1 MTDWQLLIK
10 HLIFHKISSSSLAIL
25 FNMKRNKISPKSIL
39 NRLLNFKHSI
49 AYHEAGHAIAICV
62 NNQARQ
68 QQPVFFQIVIKDL
81 SQHDEECN
89 NVLVDSDD
97 SVARVEGG
105 RLIQSLIYN
114 VDVLTDKLI
123 SINESVSP
131 LVKEYQVA
139 FETDIINLL
148 IGPLAEAKQA
158 YLNDNEHFNYQLI
171 DLKALKNYGGD
182 SDLALAW
189 EYLDS
194 YSKDK
199 QRQEEKLNELFI
211 EAGNFISDSKNW
223 QAITKLAD
231 YIIHSDKNII
241 SCEEVFSL
249 LKE

>member
-1 MTDWQLLIK
+1 
-10 HLIFHKISSSSLAIL
+10 
-25 FNMKRNKISPKSIL
+25 MKRNKISHRSGH
-39 NRLLNFKHSI
+39 NRLQKLKQSI
-49 AYHEAGHAIAICV
+49 AFHEAGHAIAICL

-68 QQPVFFQIVIKDL
+68 QQPVFFQIVFNDL
-81 SQHDEECN
+81 SLDDE
-89 NVLVDSDD
+89 LISLSMDYD

-114 VDVLTDKLI
+114 VDDLTHKLL
-123 SINESVSP
+123 SIDESVAP
-131 LVKEYQVA
+131 LIREYQVA
-139 FETDIINLL
+139 FEADIINLL

-158 YLNDNEHFNYQLI
+158 YLNDDERFNYQLI

-211 EAGNFISDSKNW
+211 TAGNFISDRQNW
-223 QAITKLAD
+223 MAITKLAD
-231 YIIHSDKNII
+231 YIIHSDKKII
-241 SCEEVFSL
+241 SCEEVLSL
-249 LKE
+249 LNP

>member
-1 MTDWQLLIK
+1 
-10 HLIFHKISSSSLAIL
+10 
-25 FNMKRNKISPKSIL
+25 MKRNKISHRSGH
-39 NRLLNFKHSI
+39 NRLQKLKQSI
-49 AYHEAGHAIAICV
+49 AFHEAGHAIAICL

-68 QQPVFFQIVIKDL
+68 QQPVFFQIVFNDL
-81 SQHDEECN
+81 SLDDE
-89 NVLVDSDD
+89 LISLSMDYD

-114 VDVLTDKLI
+114 VDDLTHKLL
-123 SINESVSP
+123 SIDESVAP
-131 LVKEYQVA
+131 LIREYQVA
-139 FETDIINLL
+139 FEADIINLL

-158 YLNDNEHFNYQLI
+158 YLNDDERFNYQLI

-211 EAGNFISDSKNW
+211 SAGNFISDRQNW
-223 QAITKLAD
+223 MAITKLAD
-231 YIIHSDKNII
+231 YIIHSDKKII
-241 SCEEVFSL
+241 SCEEVLSL
-249 LKE
+249 LNP

>member
-1 MTDWQLLIK
+1 
-10 HLIFHKISSSSLAIL
+10 
-25 FNMKRNKISPKSIL
+25 MKRNNISHRSVH
-39 NRLLNFKHSI
+39 NRLQNFTHSI
-49 AYHEAGHAIAICV
+49 AFHEAGHAIAICV

-89 NVLVDSDD
+89 NLLVDSDD

-105 RLIQSLIYN
+105 RLIQSLIFN

-123 SINESVSP
+123 SIDESVAP
-131 LVKEYQVA
+131 LVREYQVA

-148 IGPLAEAKQA
+148 IGPLAEAKQS

-171 DLKALKNYGGD
+171 NLKALKNYGGD

-189 EYLDS
+189 EYLES

-199 QRQEEKLNELFI
+199 QRQEEKLDELFI
-211 EAGNFISDSKNW
+211 AAGDFISDSKNW
-223 QAITKLAD
+223 KAITKLAD

-241 SCEEVFSL
+241 SCEEVHL
-249 LKE
+249 LLN

>member
-1 MTDWQLLIK
+1 
-10 HLIFHKISSSSLAIL
+10 
-25 FNMKRNKISPKSIL
+25 MKRNNISHRSVH
-39 NRLLNFKHSI
+39 NRLQNFKHSI
-49 AYHEAGHAIAICV
+49 AFHEAGHAIAICV

-81 SQHDEECN
+81 SQHDEERN
-89 NVLVDSDD
+89 NLLVDSDD

-114 VDVLTDKLI
+114 VDDLTDKLI
-123 SINESVSP
+123 SIDESIAP
-131 LVKEYQVA
+131 LVREYQVA

-148 IGPLAEAKQA
+148 IGPLAEAKHC
-158 YLNDNEHFNYQLI
+158 YLNDNEHFNCQLI

-189 EYLDS
+189 EYLES
-194 YSKDK
+194 YSKNK

-211 EAGNFISDSKNW
+211 AAGDFISDSKNW
-223 QAITKLAD
+223 KAIKKLAD

-241 SCEEVFSL
+241 SCEEVHSL
-249 LKE
+249 LN